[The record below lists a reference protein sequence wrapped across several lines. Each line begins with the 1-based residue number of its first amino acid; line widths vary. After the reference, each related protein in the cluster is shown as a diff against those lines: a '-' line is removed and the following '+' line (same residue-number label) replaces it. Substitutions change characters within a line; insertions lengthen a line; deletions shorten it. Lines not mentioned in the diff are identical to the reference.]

1 MKKLYWQITIDRL
14 LKYGGEVRKTSIG
27 DNRKEGFYFEEI
39 EIFFKDTN
47 LSILL
52 KMDERKGWKAK
63 RGLCFL
69 LGGDCGTVRHLFKGR
84 REAIEYARL
93 GWIMENMCL
102 NAQRKYEQES
112 KGVKK

>member
-27 DNRKEGFYFEEI
+27 DNQENGQYVEKI
-39 EIFFKDTN
+39 EIFFKDIN

-52 KMDERKGWKAK
+52 IIDERKGSKGT

-69 LGGDCGTVRHLFKGR
+69 IGGDCGTVRYLFKGR
-84 REAIEYARL
+84 REAISYAKMNYEFCG
-93 GWIMENMCL
+93 GWHE
-102 NAQRKYEQES
+102 AYEES
-112 KGVKK
+112 NQIKGEDQ